1 MCFAGEACVRNPPPT
16 IQRAPKNA
24 RPNSQPHPIA
34 QRPNSALFFGLGTVV
49 IEQSAGSYLPGTKI
63 TDVRIQGFIVFL
75 GL

>member
-1 MCFAGEACVRNPPPT
+1 MRARLPPT
-16 IQRAPKNA
+16 IQRARKTRA
-24 RPNSQPHPIA
+24 PNSQPVFTS
-34 QRPNSALFFGLGTVV
+34 PNSALFFGLGTVV